1 MGRPQVTC
9 TLGILLYILGTFTA
23 PSEAILNLKSLRA
36 SLCFKVF
43 NLLFFEFFI
52 KKSICPSCCVYN
64 KFKTQHLISVISERY
79 NVTPKLKLEDARIF
93 SRMKIPIV
101 LENIAS
107 QLCDLGHQIQFYN
120 GADVTED
127 IICRGCE
134 QAITESSHLLVNNSH
149 YHNNHFMCRVC
160 KVDLYTGTQPAYER

>member
-1 MGRPQVTC
+1 
-9 TLGILLYILGTFTA
+9 
-23 PSEAILNLKSLRA
+23 
-36 SLCFKVF
+36 
-43 NLLFFEFFI
+43 
-52 KKSICPSCCVYN
+52 
-64 KFKTQHLISVISERY
+64 
-79 NVTPKLKLEDARIF
+79 
-93 SRMKIPIV
+93 MKIPIV

>member
-1 MGRPQVTC
+1 M
-9 TLGILLYILGTFTA
+9 
-23 PSEAILNLKSLRA
+23 
-36 SLCFKVF
+36 
-43 NLLFFEFFI
+43 
-52 KKSICPSCCVYN
+52 CPSRCIHHKY
-64 KFKTQHLISVISERY
+64 KTKHLISVISERY
-79 NVTPKLKLEDARIF
+79 NVTPKKKLEEARII
-93 SRMKIPIV
+93 SRMKIPNV

>member
-1 MGRPQVTC
+1 
-9 TLGILLYILGTFTA
+9 
-23 PSEAILNLKSLRA
+23 
-36 SLCFKVF
+36 
-43 NLLFFEFFI
+43 
-52 KKSICPSCCVYN
+52 
-64 KFKTQHLISVISERY
+64 
-79 NVTPKLKLEDARIF
+79 
-93 SRMKIPIV
+93 MKIPNMP
-101 LENIAS
+101 ENIAS

-160 KVDLYTGTQPAYER
+160 KVDLYTGTQPAYERWVQKIKVSWCILKTIEQQRRRPSVRGSLPEPAAPVCGVWRHHRPGGAPGHRPGPRLAHPLLWILCIYLISPGSKIFPNPGMVCKGIH

>member
-1 MGRPQVTC
+1 M
-9 TLGILLYILGTFTA
+9 
-23 PSEAILNLKSLRA
+23 
-36 SLCFKVF
+36 
-43 NLLFFEFFI
+43 
-52 KKSICPSCCVYN
+52 CPSCCIHHR
-64 KFKTQHLISVISERY
+64 FKTQHISSQSSQ
-79 NVTPKLKLEDARIF
+79 NVTTLHLRRSWRRQEAKIT
-93 SRMKIPIV
+93 SRMKISNFQ
-101 LENIAS
+101 ENIAS

>member
-1 MGRPQVTC
+1 MHKERKAFV
-9 TLGILLYILGTFTA
+9 LH
-23 PSEAILNLKSLRA
+23 
-36 SLCFKVF
+36 V
-43 NLLFFEFFI
+43 
-52 KKSICPSCCVYN
+52 VYRHH
-64 KFKTQHLISVISERY
+64 KFKTQRLISERY
-79 NVTPKLKLEDARIF
+79 NVTPKKKLEEEARIIR
-93 SRMKIPIV
+93 RMKIPIV
-101 LENIAS
+101 QENIAS